1 MPQAL
6 LELHGM
12 TKRFPGVLANDA
24 VSLSVNPQ
32 EIHALLGENGAGKS
46 TLVKMIYGVMRPD
59 HGCMRLDG
67 EAYAPHKPA
76 EARAKG
82 IGMVFQQFSL
92 FEGLTVA
99 ENIALG
105 IRAKMARSGLRQRIA
120 AVSSAYGL
128 RLDPDRRVGNLSV
141 GERQR
146 IEIVRCLLQEPK
158 LIIMDEP
165 TSVLA
170 PQEIEVLFQTLRRL
184 RSEGCSILY
193 ISHKLE
199 EIRALCDRAT
209 ILRDGKVVGNCDPK
223 QQSTQQLAEMMI
235 GTPLMPPQRATSG
248 LGPVRLKVVD
258 LTLASE
264 EQFGVD
270 LEHVDLEVR
279 GGEIF
284 GIAGVAG
291 NGQAELMAALI
302 GERLA
307 NRPGA
312 IAIDGTPVGAQ
323 GPSVRRALGLTCV
336 PEERMGYG
344 SVADL
349 ALWENALL
357 TASTRMKLATWGFI
371 GVPRAKR
378 FAGKIVRE
386 FAVRTRGIEHA
397 VRGLSD
403 GNLQKFVMGREML
416 QAPGVLIAAQPTWGV
431 DAGAAATIHTFLL
444 SLAKLGTAVLIVS
457 QDLDELFAISS
468 RIAVFAGGRLSPARP
483 VDELTTQHIGLAM
496 GTPGGWD
503 TPSEAPPAHA

>member
-1 MPQAL
+1 MTQAL
-6 LELHGM
+6 LELHGL

-24 VSLSVNPQ
+24 VTLSVNHK

-46 TLVKMIYGVMRPD
+46 TLVRMIYGVMRPD
-59 HGCMRLDG
+59 DGFMRLNG

-105 IRAKMARSGLRQRIA
+105 ISAKMARKGLRQRIA
-120 AVSSAYGL
+120 AVSTAYGL
-128 RLDPDRRVGNLSV
+128 KLDPDRRVGNLSV

-184 RSEGCSILY
+184 LSEGCSILY

-209 ILRDGKVVGNCDPK
+209 ILRGGKVVGTCDPRQK
-223 QQSTQQLAEMMI
+223 STHQLAEMMI

-258 LTLASE
+258 LTLVSE

-270 LEHVDLEVR
+270 LERVGLEVR

-291 NGQAELMAALI
+291 NGQAELMAALT

-307 NRPGA
+307 RPGA
-312 IAIDGTPVGAQ
+312 IVIDGTPVGAQ
-323 GPSVRRALGLTCV
+323 RPSMRRALGLTCV
-336 PEERMGYG
+336 PEERVGYG
-344 SVADL
+344 SVPDM
-349 ALWENALL
+349 ALWENAVL
-357 TASTRMKLATWGFI
+357 TARTRMQLATWGFI

-386 FAVRTRGIEHA
+386 FGVRTRGIEHA
-397 VRGLSD
+397 VRSLSD

-416 QAPGVLIAAQPTWGV
+416 QAPAVLIAAQPTWGV
-431 DAGAAATIHTFLL
+431 DAGAAATIHKFLL
-444 SLAKLGTAVLIVS
+444 SLAQSGTAVLIVS

-468 RIAVFAGGRLSPARP
+468 RIAVIAGGRLSPARP

-496 GTPGGWD
+496 GAHGGWE
-503 TPSEAPPAHA
+503 TPPGAPPAHA

>member
-1 MPQAL
+1 MTQPL
-6 LELHGM
+6 LELHEL

-24 VSLSVNPQ
+24 VTLAVNHK

-59 HGCMRLDG
+59 DGFMRLNG
-67 EAYAPHKPA
+67 EAYAPHRPA
-76 EARAKG
+76 EARASG

-105 IRAKMARSGLRQRIA
+105 ISAKMARRGLRERID
-120 AVSSAYGL
+120 AVSTAYGL
-128 RLDPDRRVGNLSV
+128 KLDADRPVGNLSV

-146 IEIVRCLLQEPK
+146 VEIVRCLLQQPK

-165 TSVLA
+165 TSVLT
-170 PQEIEVLFQTLRRL
+170 PQEIELLFRTLRRL
-184 RSEGCSILY
+184 LSEGCSILY

-209 ILRDGKVVGNCDPK
+209 ILRGGKVVGECDPK
-223 QQSTQQLAEMMI
+223 QRSAQQLAEMMI
-235 GTPLMPPQRATSG
+235 GTPLVPAQRATSG

-258 LTLASE
+258 LTLASK

-270 LEHVDLEVR
+270 LEQVGLEVR

-291 NGQAELMAALI
+291 NGQAELMEALI

-307 NRPGA
+307 NMPGA

-323 GPSVRRALGLTCV
+323 GPSARRALGLTCV
-336 PEERMGYG
+336 PEERLGHG
-344 SVADL
+344 SVPDM
-349 ALWENALL
+349 ALWENAVL
-357 TASTRMKLATWGFI
+357 TARTRMKLAAWGFI

-378 FAGKIVRE
+378 FAGKVVHE
-386 FAVRTRGIEHA
+386 FGVRTRGIDHA
-397 VRGLSD
+397 VRSLSG

-416 QAPGVLIAAQPTWGV
+416 QAPAVLIAAQPTWGV
-431 DAGAAATIHTFLL
+431 DAGAAATIHKFLL
-444 SLAKLGTAVLIVS
+444 SLAQSGTAVLIVS
-457 QDLDELFAISS
+457 QDLDELLAISS
-468 RIAVFAGGRLSPARP
+468 RIAVIAGGRLSPAQP
-483 VDELTTQHIGLAM
+483 VDQLTTQQIGLAM
-496 GTPGGWD
+496 GAHSGWETPAG
-503 TPSEAPPAHA
+503 APLADA